1 MPEPRRLI
9 RVGHRGAGAYAPDN
23 TVASF
28 LRALEIGVDMIETD
42 VRVSRDGKLV
52 LAHDDEMGPRGRRL
66 SVAKSDWAELRELNL
81 GQGERPLVLE
91 EAFEIVRGRCALM
104 IDLKGEEFE
113 ELLVKAIQGSGLAM
127 SEVIVPGGSTRSRA
141 RIRSLDPAIPLSL
154 SLGA

>member
-42 VRVSRDGKLV
+42 VRVSRDGELV
-52 LAHDDEMGPRGRRL
+52 LAHDDELGPKGRRL
-66 SVAKSDWAELRELNL
+66 SVAKSDWAELRELDL

-91 EAFEIVRGRCALM
+91 EAFQIVRGRCGLM
-104 IDLKGEEFE
+104 IDLKGEGFE
-113 ELLVKAIQGSGLAM
+113 EPLVTAIQRSGLSLPALL
-127 SEVIVPGGSTRSRA
+127 VPGGSARSRA
-141 RIRSLDPAIPLSL
+141 RIRELDP
-154 SLGA
+154 